1 MTPRPVA
8 LNQDSA
14 AALPSPAGNSRE
26 LTKLRKAAGEF
37 ESILF
42 ESLWKS
48 MKQTF
53 AAPDD
58 DSDPILESFDD
69 WSIRAMA
76 SAVGQAGGLGIKNMI
91 VKYLEPRIIDRS
103 SPAPGPAT
111 QI

>member
-1 MTPRPVA
+1 MTPQP
-8 LNQDSA
+8 LNVSRNPA
-14 AALPSPAGNSRE
+14 PSQPDGNSRE

-53 AAPDD
+53 AAPDE
-58 DSDPILESFDD
+58 DSDPILQSFDD

-76 SAVGQAGGLGIKNMI
+76 SAVGQAGGLGIRNMI
-91 VKYLEPRIIDRS
+91 VKYLEPRIGGS
-103 SPAPGPAT
+103 AAPGTANAP
-111 QI
+111 